1 MEDKKILRLTAAQY
15 YELSDSDFRKIYES
29 EIFRNILD
37 FLETRIRLELIGII
51 RRFGLKGDVLFE
63 IRQKTS
69 ASAYSK
75 LQKQIIKKQ
84 SDFGDSEI
92 YIFDAVK
99 DLIGVRLI
107 CMSGEVQKNIFNHIL
122 HVESLEVQA
131 EGLEYYSAPFREYT
145 LSKDIH
151 DDLSSIISKLNSSSS
166 PNRKIEK
173 KSKTSNYESLH
184 FYVKFASKV
193 DNFLLHGLAAGGTGI
208 SESERI
214 RDSAE
219 SEYLLKL
226 YEEKFGDFEKN
237 ILGIFPIEFQVRTIT
252 DHLWAQEEH
261 RFVYK
266 DVSAGPF
273 SAEARDRI
281 DVLKGAFTG
290 LKFAYYNVDRLRTLI
305 RNVNKEKDIPP
316 PSYTGRSKDINSIRF
331 RFFSPSE
338 ENVEARFR
346 HVEKIFQEH
355 GQDLAADL
363 VVSEILNL
371 YDLINQSE
379 EIQEAKSRKPF
390 DTKLWGKERLFYLFL
405 AYVALFSKTKSLPKS
420 VAVSLDKKLDL
431 VDFVGEAAFMTSVD
445 DTQGCVKLASKI
457 YERVETF
464 DHIARRLVLSKEKER
479 TANDRIFWDPLVGI
493 RLASSFFLQNEF
505 SGARRALMD
514 VFKLGET
521 NDYDYVSW
529 HAHPLSKDFHISE
542 ILMRFSQYIFFRS
555 FGNEDRLLNSF
566 QELVPVFNAMFDNDE
581 TQYRSETYRSYSW
594 YYALLN
600 FLYTQDTLLPVEL
613 EVHKLRCR
621 TYLKDH
627 LSAAQTSP
635 AFKKPE
641 VQLMLVYLPIHTA
654 DHDDREH
661 EVVNNH
667 ARFKQDIV
675 EHRSYPQVAVT
686 YMVRMA
692 DMLRQR
698 ALDKIGRDPKTTFLS
713 YSRKDKELAES
724 VVLHLRKLDINIV
737 YDEDFDRGGEGV
749 YSQVEKAMADSTSAI
764 LLVTD
769 GYLKSSWATE
779 ERSFLMDKRR
789 RKELRIYVLVDGV
802 TDEELRSKAPLLST
816 LIYYSGQKDKI
827 KNSLDQIAA
836 DIRRPLQ
843 RKS

>member
-1 MEDKKILRLTAAQY
+1 MEDQQILRLTAAQY
-15 YELSDSDFRKIYES
+15 YELSDSEFRKSYES
-29 EIFRNILD
+29 EIFQNILD
-37 FLETRIRLELIGII
+37 FLETRIRLEIIGII

-84 SDFGDSEI
+84 SEFGDREL

-107 CMSGEVQKNIFNHIL
+107 CMNGEVEKNIFNHIL

-151 DDLSSIISKLNSSSS
+151 DDLSSIIAKLNSSSIKK
-166 PNRKIEK
+166 RKVEK

-193 DNFLLHGLAAGGTGI
+193 DNFLLHGLAAGGAWV

-214 RDSAE
+214 RDGAE
-219 SEYLLKL
+219 SEYLLEL
-226 YEEKFGDFEKN
+226 YEEKFGDFEKSL
-237 ILGIFPIEFQVRTIT
+237 LGIFPIEFQIRTIT

-273 SAEARDRI
+273 STEARDRI

-290 LKFAYYNVDRLRTLI
+290 LKFAYYNVDRLRSLI

-331 RFFSPSE
+331 RFFHPSE
-338 ENVEARFR
+338 EDAEARFR
-346 HVEKIFQEH
+346 YVEKIFQEH
-355 GQDLAADL
+355 GQDIAADL
-363 VVSEILNL
+363 VVSEILKL
-371 YDLINQSE
+371 YDLIDQSK

-420 VAVSLDKKLDL
+420 VAVSLNKKLDL
-431 VDFVGEAAFMTSVD
+431 VDLVGEAAFMTSVD
-445 DTQGCVKLASKI
+445 DPQGCLKLASKI

-464 DHIARRLVLSKEKER
+464 DHIARSLVLSKENER
-479 TANDRIFWDPLVGI
+479 TADDRIFWDPLVGI

-514 VFKLGET
+514 VFKLGEAS
-521 NDYDYVSW
+521 DYVSW
-529 HAHPLSKDFHISE
+529 HAHPLSKDFQISE

-566 QELVPVFNAMFDNDE
+566 QELVLVFNAMFNNNE
-581 TQYRSETYRSYSW
+581 KEYKYETYRSYSW

-627 LSAAQTSP
+627 LNAAQTSP
-635 AFKKPE
+635 AFQKPE

-661 EVVNNH
+661 QVVDNH
-667 ARFKQDIV
+667 ARFKQEIV

-692 DMLRQR
+692 DRLRRR
-698 ALDKIGRDPKTTFLS
+698 ALDKIRRDPNITFLS
-713 YSRKDKELAES
+713 YARKDKELAES
-724 VVLHLRKLDINIV
+724 VALHLRELDVNII

-749 YSQVEKAMADSTSAI
+749 YSQIEKAMADSTSAI
-764 LLVTD
+764 LLVTTE
-769 GYLKSSWATE
+769 YLKSSWATE

-789 RKELRIYVLVDGV
+789 RKELRLYVLVEGV
-802 TDEELRSKAPLLST
+802 TDDELRSKAPLLST
-816 LIYYSGQKDKI
+816 LVYYSGKKDQL
-827 KNSLDQIAA
+827 KNSLDKIAA
-836 DIRRPLQ
+836 DIRRPIQ